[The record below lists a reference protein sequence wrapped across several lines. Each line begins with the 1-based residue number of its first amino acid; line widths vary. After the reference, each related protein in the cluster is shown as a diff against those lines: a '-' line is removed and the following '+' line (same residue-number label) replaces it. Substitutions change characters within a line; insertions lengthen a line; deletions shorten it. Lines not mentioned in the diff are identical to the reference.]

1 MEIAQHIAALSE
13 ASTALADAA
22 GRAGLGAKVPS
33 CPKWTV
39 RDLVFHTGGVHR
51 WATAIVVES
60 LQEPPRQL
68 GFDPVADA
76 DGRPADDELIDWF
89 GSGHNA
95 LVKALQDAPP
105 DLDAW
110 HFLRGAPSARAFWA
124 RRQAHETTIHRV
136 DAELATDATVTP
148 IDADLAADGVDE
160 LLAGMLTRRKTRL
173 RTEEPTTVAVRATDV
188 DAAWHLTITREV
200 PVVERVAGDAAATIS
215 GPVQQLYLALWNR
228 APLDDLQ
235 IDGERTLIDR
245 WPELAAV

>member
-1 MEIAQHIAALSE
+1 MEIAQHIAALSD
-13 ASTALADAA
+13 AGTALADAA
-22 GRAGLGAKVPS
+22 GRAGLAAKVPS

-51 WATAIVVES
+51 WATAVVVEA
-60 LQEPPRQL
+60 LQEPPRPL
-68 GFDPVADA
+68 AMDPVADS

-89 GSGHNA
+89 RNGHNT

-110 HFLRGAPSARAFWA
+110 RFLRDAPSTLAFWA

-136 DAELATDATVTP
+136 DAEQATGAAVTP
-148 IDADLAADGVDE
+148 IDAHLAADGVDE

-173 RTEEPTTVAVRATDV
+173 RTDKPTTVAVRASDV

-215 GPVQQLYLALWNR
+215 GTAQQLYLALWNR
-228 APLDDLQ
+228 APMNDLQ
-235 IDGERTLIDR
+235 IDGDRTLIDR
-245 WPELAAV
+245 WTDLATV